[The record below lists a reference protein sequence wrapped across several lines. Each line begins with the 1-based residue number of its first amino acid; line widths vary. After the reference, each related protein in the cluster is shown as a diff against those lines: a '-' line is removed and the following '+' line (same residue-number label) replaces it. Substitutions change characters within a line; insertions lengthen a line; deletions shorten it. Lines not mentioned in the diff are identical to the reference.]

1 MIARHG
7 MNDETGQYSGM
18 RRRASLAL
26 LVLVNALPVAGVL
39 FLDWDVL
46 ALMVL
51 YWSENLVLGF
61 YTLASMLV
69 KSPLGGLG
77 MALFFCIH
85 YGGFC
90 AAHGLVIL
98 TVLTDADPDLIQGDR
113 WPLFLVFVQL
123 LVGVIRAVL
132 EFAPVAWLLA
142 FAALFVSHGVSFIV
156 NFLLGGERDRLS
168 LQQLMTSP
176 YKRIMI
182 LHVAVIAGGIAV
194 TALGQPIGMLLVLV
208 ALKLSLDIA
217 LHLKEHRAA
226 ERGEARA

>member
-1 MIARHG
+1 
-7 MNDETGQYSGM
+7 M